1 MAQPDRAPPLVIVG
15 IDAADPELLER
26 WTRDGHLPA
35 IESIMRRGCWGI
47 TSGAEMISE
56 HGLWVSLFS
65 GISRAQHE
73 YYYFRQLQPGTYG
86 IRNMTGSDVDVSP
99 FWSHLARKDRTVV
112 VVDVPDG
119 YPIQGIA
126 GVQVANWAVHNPLS
140 PPSALPANLLGEL
153 RGKFKADAL
162 IDENLTGG
170 VEDDRQIYRRLLA
183 RVSEKGALC
192 RHLLTKARFDLAVM
206 VFAESHTGGHQ
217 FWQYR
222 PEAARTA
229 RADAGSDMT
238 HAIRDIYIAIDR
250 QLAELLPLLPPDTN
264 IVLVSSVGLRDQYPM
279 HGLSESFCRQLG
291 YQGTPQSTERPL
303 SLMDRLRRMVPE
315 QWRVAVSRHFSRA
328 MRERIVANQFRHGT
342 DWSRTTAYALPSTY
356 TSHLRVNL
364 RGRDPLG
371 TVEPGDE
378 YHAVLARLESD
389 LRLLVDPVTGRC
401 PVKSVVRSA
410 EWFGGGTPVLLPDM
424 LVEWEPCDRFIERLQ
439 HPKAELTQ
447 GRPEFFRGSDHSLH
461 GFVAA
466 TGPDIRGRGALGE
479 IPLLDLA
486 PTFLDLMGVTADAR
500 MNGASHTAM
509 TEGPA
514 VPATQI

>member
-1 MAQPDRAPPLVIVG
+1 MAQPDRAPPLVILG
-15 IDAADPELLER
+15 IDAADPELLQR

-47 TSGAEMISE
+47 TSGPEMISE

-65 GISRAQHE
+65 GCSRAQHE
-73 YYYFRQLQPGTYG
+73 YYYFRQLKPGTYD
-86 IRNMTGSDVDVSP
+86 IRNMTGSDADVTP
-99 FWSHLARKDRTVV
+99 FWSQLAKENRSVV

-119 YPIQGIA
+119 YTIPGIA
-126 GVQVANWAVHNPLS
+126 GVQLANWAVHNPLA
-140 PPSALPANLLGEL
+140 PPSALPAGILGEL
-153 RGKFKADAL
+153 RRVFAADTR
-162 IDENLTGG
+162 INENLTGS
-170 VEDDRQIYRRLLA
+170 VQDDRRIYRRLLA
-183 RVSEKGALC
+183 RVGEKGALC

-222 PEAARTA
+222 PEAARTP
-229 RADAGSDMT
+229 RADAGTDMA
-238 HAIRDIYIAIDR
+238 HAIRDIYGAIDR
-250 QLAELLPLLPPDTN
+250 QLAELLPLLPQDAN

-291 YQGTPQSTERPL
+291 YQTTPHPAERPS
-303 SLMDRLRRMVPE
+303 SLLDRLRQMVPE
-315 QWRVAVSRHFSRA
+315 RSRVAVSRHFPRA

-342 DWSRTTAYALPSTY
+342 DWSRTTAFALPSTY
-356 TSHLRVNL
+356 TSHIRVNL

-371 TVEPGDE
+371 TVEPGAE
-378 YHAVLARLESD
+378 YQSVLARLESD
-389 LRLLVDPVTGRC
+389 LRLLIDPITGRC
-401 PVKSVVRSA
+401 PVRRVVRSA
-410 EWFGGGTPVLLPDM
+410 EWFRGGTPASLPDM
-424 LVEWEPCDRFIERLQ
+424 LVEWESCDRFIERLQ

-466 TGPDIRGRGALGE
+466 AGPGICGRGALGE

-486 PTFLDLMGVTADAR
+486 PTFLNLMGITAGAR
-500 MNGASHTAM
+500 MNGASHAGM
-509 TEGPA
+509 TEGLAIP
-514 VPATQI
+514 VT